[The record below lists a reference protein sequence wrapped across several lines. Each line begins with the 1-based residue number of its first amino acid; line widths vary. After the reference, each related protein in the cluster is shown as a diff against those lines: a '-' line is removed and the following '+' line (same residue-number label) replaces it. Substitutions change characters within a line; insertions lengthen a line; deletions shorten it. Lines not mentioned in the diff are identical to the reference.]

1 MRKLA
6 VVGLGLLLGMAA
18 YAFDFEF
25 SGYEGLT
32 VSITFDI
39 AEGEFNAQGWDD
51 RAEFGFHAESWWGG
65 QFSGHLW
72 AGDAGH
78 GMIDSGVQAV
88 SAGPAWFSFWGT
100 QDLFGYTDNRVWAMA
115 YSGASEEA
123 YMNLL
128 FNNSMYVVGLGQA
141 DHHGPFLAAA
151 GDEYGI
157 GYAMQIQDPTGDA
170 SAGVTANIYG
180 SGMGLLDTSHWF
192 PATVGSYG
200 WGDPDSISSPTWSS
214 YYMPYNIAYAEGWG
228 EFRVEIFG
236 DHYLRFNGI
245 EFPGGGAL
253 WMESE
258 FYDGLEA
265 EWRAGAE

>member
-1 MRKLA
+1 
-6 VVGLGLLLGMAA
+6 MAA

-170 SAGVTANIYG
+170 SAGGTANIYG
-180 SGMGLLDTSHWF
+180 SGDRKHIRQWDGPPGHQPLVPGNGGLLRLGRSRQHLQ
-192 PATVGSYG
+192 PHLVQLLHA
-200 WGDPDSISSPTWSS
+200 IQH
-214 YYMPYNIAYAEGWG
+214 
-228 EFRVEIFG
+228 R
-236 DHYLRFNGI
+236 LRR
-245 EFPGGGAL
+245 
-253 WMESE
+253 
-258 FYDGLEA
+258 GLG
-265 EWRAGAE
+265 RI